1 LGFLP
6 GDLSQKVDPYLRPL
20 YDALYDL
27 MGHDKVLKAFERN
40 AIEVAPLAFMRGRTL
55 NNAFVILDEAQN
67 TSTEQMKMFLTRI
80 GFGAKAVVTG
90 DVSQIDLPKGQLS
103 GLIDAERVLK
113 RVKGIA
119 FTRFSS
125 ADVVRHP
132 LVARIVDAYDAQGSA
147 VMRAGVEGIVYKD
160 GAEGG
165 LVDVLEKVHA
175 GSKAIDSALLQRALD
190 LSLSADAGGPL
201 ERLNQRERRIAR
213 LVARGMRNR
222 DIGTELGIGEG
233 TVKVYLHAMYQK
245 LGIENRTELALL
257 AVNDPGE

>member
-1 LGFLP
+1 MIPVLVADDHGFIRAGVEAVLRGSRFQIVAATASGEETLAAIATHDPAIVLLDINMP
-6 GDLSQKVDPYLRPL
+6 GMNGVQALEALRSK
-20 YDALYDL
+20 
-27 MGHDKVLKAFERN
+27 GDKR
-40 AIEVAPLAFMRGRTL
+40 
-55 NNAFVILDEAQN
+55 
-67 TSTEQMKMFLTRI
+67 
-80 GFGAKAVVTG
+80 AVVLLTAG
-90 DVSQIDLPKGQLS
+90 INDRQL
-103 GLIDAERVLK
+103 L
-113 RVKGIA
+113 
-119 FTRFSS
+119 
-125 ADVVRHP
+125 
-132 LVARIVDAYDAQGSA
+132 A

-165 LVDVLEKVHA
+165 LVEVLEKVHA

-190 LSLSADAGGPL
+190 LSLSADSGGPL

>member
-1 LGFLP
+1 MIPVLVADDHGFIRAGVEAVLRGSRFQVVAGTASGEETLAAITTHDPAIVLLDINMP
-6 GDLSQKVDPYLRPL
+6 GMNGVQALEALR
-20 YDALYDL
+20 AK
-27 MGHDKVLKAFERN
+27 GDKR
-40 AIEVAPLAFMRGRTL
+40 
-55 NNAFVILDEAQN
+55 
-67 TSTEQMKMFLTRI
+67 
-80 GFGAKAVVTG
+80 AVVLLTAG
-90 DVSQIDLPKGQLS
+90 INDRQL
-103 GLIDAERVLK
+103 L
-113 RVKGIA
+113 
-119 FTRFSS
+119 
-125 ADVVRHP
+125 
-132 LVARIVDAYDAQGSA
+132 A

-165 LVDVLEKVHA
+165 LVDVLEKVQS
-175 GSKAIDSALLQRALD
+175 GGKAIDAALLQRALD
-190 LSLSADAGGPL
+190 LSLSTENGGPL

>member
-1 LGFLP
+1 MIPVLVADDHGFIRAGVEAVLRGSRFQVIAATASGEETLAAIATYDPAIVLLDINMP
-6 GDLSQKVDPYLRPL
+6 GMNGVQALETLRSKG
-20 YDALYDL
+20 D
-27 MGHDKVLKAFERN
+27 R
-40 AIEVAPLAFMRGRTL
+40 R
-55 NNAFVILDEAQN
+55 
-67 TSTEQMKMFLTRI
+67 
-80 GFGAKAVVTG
+80 AVVLLTAG
-90 DVSQIDLPKGQLS
+90 INDRQL
-103 GLIDAERVLK
+103 L
-113 RVKGIA
+113 
-119 FTRFSS
+119 
-125 ADVVRHP
+125 
-132 LVARIVDAYDAQGSA
+132 A
-147 VMRAGVEGIVYKD
+147 VMRAGVAGIVYKD

-175 GSKAIDSALLQRALD
+175 GGKAIDSALLQRALD

>member
-1 LGFLP
+1 MIPVLVADDHGFIRAGVEAVLRGSRFQVVAATASGEETLAAIATHDPAIVLLDINMP
-6 GDLSQKVDPYLRPL
+6 GMNGVQALEALRSK
-20 YDALYDL
+20 
-27 MGHDKVLKAFERN
+27 GDKR
-40 AIEVAPLAFMRGRTL
+40 
-55 NNAFVILDEAQN
+55 
-67 TSTEQMKMFLTRI
+67 
-80 GFGAKAVVTG
+80 AVVLLTAG
-90 DVSQIDLPKGQLS
+90 INDRQL
-103 GLIDAERVLK
+103 L
-113 RVKGIA
+113 
-119 FTRFSS
+119 
-125 ADVVRHP
+125 
-132 LVARIVDAYDAQGSA
+132 A

-165 LVDVLEKVHA
+165 LVEVLEKVHS
-175 GSKAIDSALLQRALD
+175 GGRAIDSALLQRALD
-190 LSLSADAGGPL
+190 LSLSTESGGPL